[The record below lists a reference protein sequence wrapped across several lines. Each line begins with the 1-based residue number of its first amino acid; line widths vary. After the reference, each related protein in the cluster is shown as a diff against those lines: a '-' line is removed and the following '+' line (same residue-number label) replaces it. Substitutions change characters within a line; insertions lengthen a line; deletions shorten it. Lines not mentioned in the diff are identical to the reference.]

1 MSLGIL
7 AWVKKLLSSRAR
19 DGNRDIL
26 ELFAREV
33 PEIASGAVV
42 IKGIARKRGKRTKIW
57 VQTTRPEI
65 SAVSSVVG
73 LRALH
78 VKRIAAAL
86 GGEVVDVIP
95 WSEDETRRIKLLL
108 APANVGELTVDSVE
122 RKAVAAL
129 RYEDPLT
136 SLYLSAPENLELA
149 IELSGYQIEIVDH
162 GKRDN

>member
-1 MSLGIL
+1 LGIL
-7 AWVKKLLSSRAR
+7 AWLKKLLSSPSS

-26 ELFAREV
+26 ELLAREV

-42 IKGIARKRGKRTKIW
+42 IKGIARKPGKRTKIW
-57 VQTTRPEI
+57 VLTTQPEI

-78 VKRIAAAL
+78 MRRIVAAL

-95 WSEDETRRIKLLL
+95 WSENETKRIKLLL
-108 APANVGELTVDSVE
+108 APANVGELTVDPVE
-122 RKAVAAL
+122 RKAVAVL

-136 SLYLSAPENLELA
+136 SLYLAAPENLELA
-149 IELSGYQIEIVDH
+149 IELSGYQIEIAEH
-162 GKRDN
+162 ENRAN